1 VGARGYVPASG
12 VGRTVIHALAP
23 ACPQI
28 AYSDRIRLVGNQKDR
43 HTLAGLDQATRYA
56 SSVFAEDDESAI

>member
-1 VGARGYVPASG
+1 
-12 VGRTVIHALAP
+12 VIHALAP